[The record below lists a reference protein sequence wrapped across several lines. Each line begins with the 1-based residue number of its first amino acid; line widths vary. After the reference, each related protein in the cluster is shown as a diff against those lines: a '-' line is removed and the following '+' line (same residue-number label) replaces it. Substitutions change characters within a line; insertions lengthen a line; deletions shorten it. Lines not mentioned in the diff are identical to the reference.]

1 MKKQSKRISLGIDKK
16 LIFLV
21 MVVSIVTITTSA
33 YLSFNSASEVLQ
45 ERMGDR
51 LTSESTLRGDSILS
65 IIHTRIKETQVLS
78 TDPMIRNLVTELNQN
93 PYGSESYQSSLK
105 EKRIDFLIQIQA
117 FQELVG
123 FSIGF
128 EDVKI
133 IGKDGGV
140 YFSLVKLE
148 TTDNFSDDPKFLRG
162 LKQPFAVFEPAD
174 NGGSKMIVV
183 TPIFGDEKGAEP
195 IGVIIAKMRTAEINQ
210 VLLNRSGL
218 GETGEV
224 YLVNED
230 FLMITE
236 SRFIENAPF
245 NQIVDTFPVR
255 ECFEK
260 GNKVS
265 GIYPDYRGVSI
276 FGFSYCAPDLGFVLL
291 AEIDESET
299 TQPVLDL
306 QDRIFL
312 TGVIITIVMAA
323 AAFFMAKLLSRP
335 IIKLQEA
342 TDEIAKGNYDIRTNI
357 KTRDEIGHL
366 SASFDMMAQKLK
378 ESIITIKQKEDVIK
392 QQEDILLNFSDQSE
406 NGCVCLVDIKDST
419 RITSTMND
427 SETGHLY
434 STFLNSMGAIVQNF
448 KGTIIKNIGDA
459 LLFYFPNTHTHNI
472 ESFKNVIDC
481 CLTMCS
487 SHDQISKKLDEHG
500 LPSVDYK
507 ISATYGPVRIA
518 STSTSAVN
526 DIFGSTVNRCA
537 KINGIAPRNG
547 LIIGEGFYD
556 AVKSIE
562 QYSFK
567 KMDNTLPGD
576 DQGYVVYTVER
587 KKIFFSEI

>member
-1 MKKQSKRISLGIDKK
+1 MKGKSKRISIGIDKK

-21 MVVSIVTITTSA
+21 MVVSIIAITASA

-65 IIHTRIKETQVLS
+65 IIHTRIKETQVIA
-78 TDPMIRNLVTELNQN
+78 TDPMIRNLVTELNQI
-93 PYGSESYQSSLK
+93 PYGSEDYQSAVK

-128 EDVKI
+128 EDAKV

-140 YFSLVKLE
+140 FFSLVKLE
-148 TTDNFSDDPKFLRG
+148 TTDNFSDDPKFLKG
-162 LKQPFAVFEPAD
+162 LKQPFAIFEPAE
-174 NGGSKMIVV
+174 NGGSKMVVV
-183 TPIFGDEKGAEP
+183 TPIFGDQKGTEP
-195 IGVIIAKMRTAEINQ
+195 IGVIIAKMRTEEINK

-224 YLVNED
+224 YLVNKD
-230 FLMITE
+230 FLMISE
-236 SRFIENAPF
+236 SRFIENTAF

-260 GNKVS
+260 GNKIS
-265 GIYPDYRGVSI
+265 GVYPNYRGVSN
-276 FGFSYCAPDLGFVLL
+276 FGFSYCAPDLGFVLI

-299 TQPVLDL
+299 IQPVSSL
-306 QDRIFL
+306 QGRIFL
-312 TGVIITIVMAA
+312 TGVIITIIMAVV
-323 AAFFMAKLLSRP
+323 AFLMAKLLSRP

-342 TDEIAKGNYDIRTNI
+342 TDQIAKGNYDIRTNI
-357 KTRDEIGHL
+357 NTRDEIGQL
-366 SASFDMMAQKLK
+366 STSFDIMAQKLK
-378 ESIITIKQKEDVIK
+378 ESIITIKQKDDVIK
-392 QQEDILLNFSDQSE
+392 QQEDILLNFSDKSE
-406 NGCVCLVDIKDST
+406 NGCVCLIDIKDST

-427 SETGHLY
+427 SETGNLY
-434 STFLNSMGAIVQNF
+434 STFLNSMGSIVHDF

-459 LLFYFPNTHTHNI
+459 LLFYFPNTHPSNP
-472 ESFKNVIDC
+472 ESFKNVIEC
-481 CLTMCS
+481 CLTMCE
-487 SHDQISKKLDEHG
+487 SHDFVAKKLDEYG
-500 LPSVDYK
+500 LPGVDYK
-507 ISATYGPVRIA
+507 ISATYGPVRMA

-547 LIIGEGFYD
+547 LIIGESFYN
-556 AVKSIE
+556 AVKSIG
-562 QYSFK
+562 QYSFN
-567 KMDNTLPGD
+567 KMDNILPGD
-576 DQGYVVYTVER
+576 DRGYVVYTVTR
-587 KKIFFSEI
+587 K